1 MQDIRTKEKLTIY
14 IVESEHAVK
23 ELRKKAVDSFYSI
36 LEKLKKQN
44 EVNIE
49 ELISKS
55 PIPKENEVFISI
67 QKLPKVIKL
76 FSILEKIE
84 KLKPRSIRDLAEKT
98 GRDFRAVYTDVMSLH
113 NLGLIE
119 LENEGRSRKPVAL
132 YDKIEVKFYG
142 GSMTFSLRKEVRET
156 QQVV

>member
-1 MQDIRTKEKLTIY
+1 MQDIRTEKKLTIY
-14 IVESEHAVK
+14 IVESEHTVK
-23 ELRKKAVDSFYSI
+23 ELRKKVVDSFYSI

-113 NLGLIE
+113 DLGLIE
-119 LENEGRSRKPVAL
+119 LENEGRSRKPVVL
-132 YDKIEVKFYG
+132 YDKIEIKFYG
-142 GSMTFSLRKEVRET
+142 ESITLET

>member
-14 IVESEHAVK
+14 IVESEHTVK
-23 ELRKKAVDSFYSI
+23 ELRKKVVDSFYSI

-67 QKLPKVIKL
+67 QKLPKVVKL

-84 KLKPRSIRDLAEKT
+84 K
-98 GRDFRAVYTDVMSLH
+98 
-113 NLGLIE
+113 
-119 LENEGRSRKPVAL
+119 
-132 YDKIEVKFYG
+132 
-142 GSMTFSLRKEVRET
+142 
-156 QQVV
+156 

>member
-1 MQDIRTKEKLTIY
+1 
-14 IVESEHAVK
+14 
-23 ELRKKAVDSFYSI
+23 VDSFYSI

-113 NLGLIE
+113 DLGLIE
-119 LENEGRSRKPVAL
+119 LENEGRSRKPVVL
-132 YDKIEVKFYG
+132 YDKIEIKFYG
-142 GSMTFSLRKEVRET
+142 ESITLET